1 MSKKDDEIKRLKS
14 NLQRELD
21 MTAGLHDEKADLEV
35 IVKKGAKK
43 IKDLEE
49 VKTALSETAHQLAG
63 DIEALNENHN
73 KMMAESL
80 KKIQELTDHRQLM
93 VINVNVAGVPDLD
106 KCLADAVSLVE
117 KRLVELKIKDDY
129 VILAVPH
136 TMAIDIPR

>member
-1 MSKKDDEIKRLKS
+1 MSKKDDEIVRLGS
-14 NLQRELD
+14 ELSSV
-21 MTAGLHDEKADLEV
+21 TTERNKLEV
-35 IVKKGAKK
+35 VVKKGAKK
-43 IKDLEE
+43 INDLEE

-73 KMMAESL
+73 KMITEFQ
-80 KKIQELTDHRQLM
+80 KKIQELTAHRQLM
-93 VINVNVAGVPDLD
+93 VINMNVAGVQDID

-117 KRLVELKIKDDY
+117 KRLDELKIKDDY